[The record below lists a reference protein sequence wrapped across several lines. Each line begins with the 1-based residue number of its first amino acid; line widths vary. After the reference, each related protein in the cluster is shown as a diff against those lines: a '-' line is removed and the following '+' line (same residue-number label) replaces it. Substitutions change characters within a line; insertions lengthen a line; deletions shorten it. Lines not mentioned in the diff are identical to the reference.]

1 MQRKLTAKGR
11 IFPTL
16 QLLLSLQWDF
26 SCFTNF
32 FQQASPLL
40 AFERVEERREVGR
53 ERERGGGGSSIVDG
67 GGRDLESHFRCF
79 IVEASCQCFS
89 CVSLA
94 AAALS

>member
-1 MQRKLTAKGR
+1 MQRKLTAKGH

-16 QLLLSLQWDF
+16 QLLLSLRGDF
-26 SCFTNF
+26 SCFTNVF
-32 FQQASPLL
+32 EQASPLL
-40 AFERVEERREVGR
+40 VFERVEERREVGR
-53 ERERGGGGSSIVDG
+53 ERERSAIVDG

-79 IVEASCQCFS
+79 IVEASCRCFS